1 VWLALKVQGLDCGC
15 ILKRHRTFAGYVTAC
30 AYFAESQL
38 SLPIESLPIK
48 PEACGDSLCIES
60 DDEACSNTS
69 SVCHSQDSGGH
80 LDVWLSRVAV
90 MIAQQNEVVMQRLV
104 DLEARLELKLQPT

>member
-1 VWLALKVQGLDCGC
+1 MWLGLKVQGLDCGC

-30 AYFAESQL
+30 AYFAES
-38 SLPIESLPIK
+38 LPIESLPIK

-60 DDEACSNTS
+60 DDDEACSDTS

-90 MIAQQNEVVMQRLV
+90 MIAQQNEVVMRRLV